1 MRTPLY
7 LACKEE
13 ASRVVA
19 LLIQHY
25 ANKTAAD
32 VDDVTPLMVAK
43 RLQNTDLIMLLT
55 DSTHMIPSPLS
66 SSGGDYQDIRPKPDS
81 RKRAYQPSASDKQ
94 YDPLREMPD
103 WASQYNPPHQQH
115 QRRQQ
120 QQQQQ
125 QTFNFN
131 GYTTSG
137 SPFDP
142 PSPGVKVLP
151 SELSPF
157 SDSIPNIM
165 TPPLSWATTSPQSI
179 GGDEES

>member
-13 ASRVVA
+13 SLRIVA

-25 ANKTAAD
+25 ANKSAAD

-43 RLQNTDLIMLLT
+43 RQNNSDLIMLLT
-55 DSTHMIPSPLS
+55 HDNTSLNMIPSPLS
-66 SSGGDYQDIRPKPDS
+66 SISSGDYQDIRPKPGG
-81 RKRAYQPSASDKQ
+81 KRPYQPGPNNKH
-94 YDPLREMPD
+94 YDPLRDMPE
-103 WASQYNPPHQQH
+103 WGSQFNPIVP
-115 QRRQQ
+115 
-120 QQQQQ
+120 QQQQ
-125 QTFNFN
+125 QTFNFTS
-131 GYTTSG
+131 YTTTG
-137 SPFDP
+137 SPFDA

-165 TPPLSWATTSPQSI
+165 TPPLSWATTSPQSL
-179 GGDEES
+179 GGDEEA

>member
-13 ASRVVA
+13 ASLVVA

-25 ANKTAAD
+25 ANKSAAD

-55 DSTHMIPSPLS
+55 DSTHPMIPSPLS
-66 SSGGDYQDIRPKPDS
+66 STGGDYQDIRPKPD

-103 WASQYNPPHQQH
+103 WASQYNQPRH

-125 QTFNFN
+125 QQQQTFNFTN
-131 GYTTSG
+131 GLT
-137 SPFDP
+137 PFDP
-142 PSPGVKVLP
+142 PSPGVKGV
-151 SELSPF
+151 ELSPF

-165 TPPLSWATTSPQSI
+165 TPPYSWATTSPQSI

>member
-13 ASRVVA
+13 SHPIVA

-25 ANKTAAD
+25 ANKSAAD

-43 RLQNTDLIMLLT
+43 CQQNNDLVMLLT
-55 DSTHMIPSPLS
+55 HDSPHMIPSPLS
-66 SSGGDYQDIRPKPDS
+66 SISGDYQDIRPKPGG
-81 RKRAYQPSASDKQ
+81 KRPYQPSGPSNKQ
-94 YDPLREMPD
+94 YDPLRDMPD
-103 WASQYNPPHQQH
+103 WGSQFNPILPPQH
-115 QRRQQ
+115 

-125 QTFNFN
+125 QTFNFTN
-131 GYTTSG
+131 GYTTTG
-137 SPFDP
+137 SPFEA

-151 SELSPF
+151 SQLSPF
-157 SDSIPNIM
+157 SDSIPSIM
-165 TPPLSWATTSPQSI
+165 TPPQSWATTSPQSI